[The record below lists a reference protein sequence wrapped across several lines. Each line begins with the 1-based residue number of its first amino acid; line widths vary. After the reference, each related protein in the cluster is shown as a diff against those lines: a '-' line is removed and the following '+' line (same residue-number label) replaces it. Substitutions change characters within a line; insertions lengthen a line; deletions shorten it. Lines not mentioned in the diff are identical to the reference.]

1 MKKWFVLSLAG
12 VLLGMVGAGPAVAQS
27 REDSAAVWLDA
38 ARQLRESGQPGAA
51 EALLELLLRRF
62 AGTVAAG
69 DAARQLELVQA
80 QPEPERPGRVELLV
94 FSTTYGLWLGVALP
108 VIGKADQPEIYG
120 LGIMLGAPTG
130 FLAAHEYLKG
140 HPLTE
145 GQARAITFGGSW
157 GSWQGFGWTEVLD
170 PGAAQYCDGLG
181 CTGDT
186 SPSAEALVAGTV
198 LGGLAGIVTGAVMA
212 RRPITPGVATAVSFG
227 GLWGTWYGGVLG
239 VLLDL
244 EGDDLLAATLVGG
257 DAGLLAMGLL
267 APRWKVSRNQARLVN
282 LGGLVGLLAG
292 LGLDLIFQPDGRKAA
307 MLIPAAT
314 STAGLL
320 VAAASV
326 RPAADRGSGG
336 AGSPPSGGGSLLE
349 YRAGQWQAGMP
360 VPGLKL
366 EREREGTRAALYLP
380 VLQASF

>member
-12 VLLGMVGAGPAVAQS
+12 MLLGTAGAGPAAAQS

-38 ARQLRESGQPGAA
+38 ARQLREEGQPGAA

-69 DAARQLELVQA
+69 DAARQLELVRA

-94 FSTTYGLWLGVALP
+94 FSATYGLWLGVALP

-120 LGIMLGAPTG
+120 LGIMLGAPAG
-130 FLAAHEYLKG
+130 FLAAHEYLKRR
-140 HPLTE
+140 PLTE

-170 PGAAQYCDGLG
+170 PGTDQQCGEFG
-181 CTGDT
+181 CSGDT

-198 LGGLAGIVTGAVMA
+198 LGGLAGIATGAVMA
-212 RRPITPGVATAVSFG
+212 GRPITSGVATAVSFG

-244 EGDDLLAATLVGG
+244 EDDNLLATILAGG
-257 DAGLLAMGLL
+257 DAGLLAMGVL
-267 APRWKVSRNQARLVN
+267 APRWNPSRNQARLVN

-292 LGLDLIFQPDGRKAA
+292 LGLDLIFQPDGRKVA
-307 MLIPAAT
+307 MRIPAAT

-320 VAAASV
+320 IAAASLKPSV
-326 RPAADRGSGG
+326 DRGSDG
-336 AGSPPSGGGSLLE
+336 AGSPPPGGGSLLE
-349 YRAGQWQAGMP
+349 YRGGQWQAAMP
-360 VPGLKL
+360 TLGLRL
-366 EREREGTRAALYLP
+366 ERERQRAKAALYVP
-380 VLQASF
+380 ILQASF